1 MNALQIHIRHFFNG
15 NRPRHAAV
23 RHVIVGHMQ
32 RAFIRKAVVRHDGK
46 RMLAA
51 FQPLHDRR
59 KGGVGVVMFGDE
71 HIVHIH
77 FGGMAHAL
85 AFDADVPARRKR
97 RLIPPFAAVE
107 PEPGVSFPRARRVDG
122 KAISRFIA
130 RKRSERPKPSGEFF
144 LFSDAM
150 RLECTDHIVPLLM

>member
-1 MNALQIHIRHFFNG
+1 MNALQIHIRHFFDG
-15 NRPRHAAV
+15 NRPRYAAV
-23 RHVIVGHMQ
+23 RHIVVGHMQ
-32 RAFIRKAVVRHDGK
+32 RAFIRKTVVRHDGK
-46 RMLAA
+46 RMLAS

-71 HIVHIH
+71 LFVHIH

-107 PEPGVSFPRARRVDG
+107 PEPRGKFPT
-122 KAISRFIA
+122 
-130 RKRSERPKPSGEFF
+130 RSACGRESYFPLYRPK
-144 LFSDAM
+144 AQ
-150 RLECTDHIVPLLM
+150 